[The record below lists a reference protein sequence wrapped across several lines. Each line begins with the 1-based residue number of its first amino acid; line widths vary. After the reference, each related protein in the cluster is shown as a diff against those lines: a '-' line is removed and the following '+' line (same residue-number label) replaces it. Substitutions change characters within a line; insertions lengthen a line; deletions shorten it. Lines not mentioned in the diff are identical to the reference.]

1 MTRVAAVAAIRDWTV
16 KPAANPGR
24 AMRFHPAHRR
34 SRLVSE
40 TTPRAVMASEAVAL
54 TQKPRPMG
62 KENVV
67 GSAGRA
73 EDHPGGPPQ
82 ASYVHASTQGRP
94 AARSRNDGL
103 VRRRGI
109 PRRFNPA
116 PNGTRTFAAIPF
128 ESARFPAASTDSIR

>member
-1 MTRVAAVAAIRDWTV
+1 MTRVAPVAAVSDWTV

-24 AMRFHPAHRR
+24 AMRFHPAHNR
-34 SRLVSE
+34 SRFVSG
-40 TTPRAVMASEAVAL
+40 TTPSVVIASEAVAL
-54 TQKPRPMG
+54 SQKPRLMG
-62 KENVV
+62 RENVT
-67 GSAGRA
+67 GSAGIA
-73 EDHPGGPPQ
+73 EDHPGGFAQ

-103 VRRRGI
+103 VRRTCI

-128 ESARFPAASTDSIR
+128 ESTRFPAASTDSIR